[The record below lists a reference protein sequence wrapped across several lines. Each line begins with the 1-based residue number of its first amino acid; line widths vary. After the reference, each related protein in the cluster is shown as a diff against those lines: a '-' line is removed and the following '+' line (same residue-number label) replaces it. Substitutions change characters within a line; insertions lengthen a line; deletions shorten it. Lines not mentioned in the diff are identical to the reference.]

1 MNFIIEAK
9 SQSIDI
15 DEITN
20 ETQMDDTLN
29 LVMKALDQ
37 RIHRV
42 YIPFQKFR
50 KSSVCKKTFF

>member
-29 LVMKALDQ
+29 PVMKALKDSNWSKNSPSL
-37 RIHRV
+37 
-42 YIPFQKFR
+42 YPFSKISQELC
-50 KSSVCKKTFF
+50 V

>member
-37 RIHRV
+37 IIHRV

-50 KSSVCKKTFF
+50 KSSVSKTTFF